1 MIQKHLQQSEI
12 CAGQN
17 DLLTIGMEQAVGHDV
32 EPPLVKGHD
41 LVARSRTYAGKLRT
55 AQQRL
60 DSRLELAGA
69 EGFAQVIIGAQF
81 QANHPIGFVGTGGE
95 HDDGDLG
102 KTRMLT
108 HPAA

>member
-1 MIQKHLQQSEI
+1 MR
-12 CAGQN
+12 AVV
-17 DLLTIGMEQAVGHDV
+17 IGVGHLGKHHARIFL
-32 EPPLVKGHD
+32 PNNKGHD